1 MAYQSRTPSVKLT
14 LENEL
19 FNQLVSI
26 LNANS
31 NIGLE
36 DENFSQ
42 IAGKLKNKLL
52 TYSVPR
58 TNDEGIQF
66 VDVRFF
72 PNEASD
78 MIWQLL
84 LRAEKNIDIEDYYST
99 LIQNRENK

>member
-36 DENFSQ
+36 DENFSNSR
-42 IAGKLKNKLL
+42 KVK
-52 TYSVPR
+52 R
-58 TNDEGIQF
+58 
-66 VDVRFF
+66 
-72 PNEASD
+72 
-78 MIWQLL
+78 
-84 LRAEKNIDIEDYYST
+84 
-99 LIQNRENK
+99 